1 VAGDAYLYRA
11 LNTEAWMLVITRR
24 EVESFTVGDE
34 IVITVVEARSGAIR
48 IGIEAPSVIK
58 VQRK

>member
-1 VAGDAYLYRA
+1 
-11 LNTEAWMLVITRR
+11 MLVITRR
-24 EVESFTVGDE
+24 EGESFTVGDE